1 MEDKE
6 KEWYK
11 DIGWGDTEPFI
22 EFGNTKKN
30 FLLDGIEIECA
41 ELLRYIDSVWDEII
55 SRKW

>member
-1 MEDKE
+1 MEN
-6 KEWYK
+6 WAK
-11 DIGWGDTEPFI
+11 DIGIGDTKPHI
-22 EFGNTKKN
+22 ELGSTKKS

>member
-1 MEDKE
+1 MEN
-6 KEWYK
+6 WCK